1 MKGDSSV
8 VPLVPKADLPL
19 ARLQNDIATGR
30 QEFTLI
36 IYNKLGTLPFLTLNW
51 LCSMN
56 NIIRYSIIIF
66 IFVVFAYAEDTCQA
80 QDIVKEESTIKP
92 VSVSAN
98 VDKARATIGDK
109 INYKIT
115 VDFPENIEVF
125 FPETKDKV
133 GGLAVK
139 DFAVSDIERDEGRI
153 TRELSYVLETY
164 KASSYIIPA
173 FDIKYKE
180 KLKSEIEVAK
190 TPEIFVEVVTVLD
203 ADASDVRGIK
213 PPVSLDKRY
222 FKLYIIIAIVFG
234 VLLLVAIVLH
244 YVYHRKQTETESI
257 PEPLPAHQVAYND
270 LESLMAMDLIS
281 KGQIKEYYY
290 RLSNIVR
297 HYIENRFKLMAP
309 ERTTEEFLAEMM
321 VTGKLTEDHK
331 ELVGNFLEHCD
342 MVKFAAYGPD
352 SREIENSFN
361 SAKKLVDETRE
372 VMQEGAVAQANV
384 N

>member
-1 MKGDSSV
+1 
-8 VPLVPKADLPL
+8 
-19 ARLQNDIATGR
+19 
-30 QEFTLI
+30 
-36 IYNKLGTLPFLTLNW
+36 
-51 LCSMN
+51 MN
-56 NIIRYSIIIF
+56 YIIRFAIIIF
-66 IFVVFAYAEDTCQA
+66 ILFVYVEDMCLA
-80 QDIVKEESTIKP
+80 QNALKEENSNKP
-92 VSVSAN
+92 VNVSAG
-98 VDKARATIGDK
+98 VDKARATIGDE

-115 VDFPENIEVF
+115 VDFPENVEVF
-125 FPETKDKV
+125 FPETQDKV
-133 GGLAVK
+133 GGLTVK

-173 FDIKYKE
+173 FDIRYKE
-180 KLKSEIEVAK
+180 KLKPEIEVSK

-222 FKLYIIIAIVFG
+222 FKLYIIIVIVFG
-234 VLLLVAIVLH
+234 VLLLVAIALH
-244 YVYHRKQTETESI
+244 YVYHRKQRETESI
-257 PEPLPAHQVAYND
+257 PTPLAAHQIAYND
-270 LESLMAMDLIS
+270 LENLRAMDLVS

-309 ERTTEEFLAEMM
+309 ERTTEEFLIEMT
-321 VTGKLTEDHK
+321 VTGKLSGAHK

-352 SREIENSFN
+352 SREIESSFIL
-361 SAKKLVDETRE
+361 AKKLVDETRE
-372 VMQEGAVAQANV
+372 VIQEDAIAQVNV

>member
-1 MKGDSSV
+1 MASIS
-8 VPLVPKADLPL
+8 ADQSGVDYLRRMAYQL
-19 ARLQNDIATGR
+19 FKNFWNFFG
-30 QEFTLI
+30 FNI
-36 IYNKLGTLPFLTLNW
+36 IHLFN
-51 LCSMN
+51 MN
-56 NIIRYSIIIF
+56 NIIRYAIIIF
-66 IFVVFAYAEDTCQA
+66 ILFVGASDLCLA
-80 QDIVKEESTIKP
+80 QDSLKEDNSKKS
-92 VSVSAN
+92 VSVSAG

-115 VDFPENIEVF
+115 VDFPEDIEVF

-133 GGLAVK
+133 GGLTVK
-139 DFAVSDIERDEGRI
+139 DFAVSDIERADGRI

-173 FDIKYKE
+173 FDIRYKE
-180 KLKSEIEVAK
+180 KLKPEAEVEVAK

-222 FKLYIIIAIVFG
+222 LKLYIIIAIVIG
-234 VLLLVAIVLH
+234 VLILVAVVLH
-244 YVYHRKQTETESI
+244 YIYHRKQRETESV
-257 PEPLPAHQVAYND
+257 PEPLSAHQIAYND
-270 LESLMAMDLIS
+270 LESLRAMDLVS

-309 ERTTEEFLAEMM
+309 DRTTEEFLVEMT
-321 VTGKLTEDHK
+321 VTGKLTGVHK

-372 VMQEGAVAQANV
+372 ILLEEVDNTGV

>member
-1 MKGDSSV
+1 MGF
-8 VPLVPKADLPL
+8 
-19 ARLQNDIATGR
+19 N
-30 QEFTLI
+30 I
-36 IYNKLGTLPFLTLNW
+36 IHLFN
-51 LCSMN
+51 MN
-56 NIIRYSIIIF
+56 NITRYAIIIF
-66 IFVVFAYAEDTCQA
+66 MLFLYAGDTCLA
-80 QDIVKEESTIKP
+80 QDALKDESSNK
-92 VSVSAN
+92 SVNVTAG
-98 VDKARATIGDK
+98 VDKARATIGDE

-125 FPETKDKV
+125 FPETQDKI
-133 GGLAVK
+133 GGLTVK
-139 DFAVSDIERDEGRI
+139 DFAVSDIKRDEGRI
-153 TRELSYVLETY
+153 TRELNYVLETY
-164 KASSYIIPA
+164 KTSSYIISA

-244 YVYHRKQTETESI
+244 YVYHRKQAETESI
-257 PEPLPAHQVAYND
+257 PEPLSAYQIAYND
-270 LESLMAMDLIS
+270 LESLRAMDLVS

-309 ERTTEEFLAEMM
+309 ERTTEEFLLEMT
-321 VTGKLTEDHK
+321 VTGKLSGVHK

-352 SREIENSFN
+352 SREIESSFN
-361 SAKKLVDETRE
+361 SAKKLVDETK
-372 VMQEGAVAQANV
+372 VVFQENVVEDANV

>member
-1 MKGDSSV
+1 VIFVKRDSSV
-8 VPLVPKADLPL
+8 VPLSPKADLPL

-30 QEFTLI
+30 QESTLI
-36 IYNKLGTLPFLTLNW
+36 IYNKLGIPPFLTLNW
-51 LCSMN
+51 LFNMN
-56 NIIRYSIIIF
+56 NIIRYAIIIF
-66 IFVVFAYAEDTCQA
+66 ILFAYTGSTCLA
-80 QDIVKEESTIKP
+80 QDALKEESSKKP
-92 VSVSAN
+92 VSVSAS

-109 INYKIT
+109 ITYKIT
-115 VDFPENIEVF
+115 VDFPADVEVF

-139 DFAVSDIERDEGRI
+139 DFAVSDIERDDGRI

-173 FDIKYKE
+173 FDIKYRE
-180 KLKSEIEVAK
+180 KLKSETEVAK
-190 TPEIFVEVVTVLD
+190 TPEIFIEVVTMLD

-234 VLLLVAIVLH
+234 ILLLVAIVLH
-244 YVYHRKQTETESI
+244 YVYRRKQRETESI
-257 PEPLPAHQVAYND
+257 PEPLSAHQIAYND
-270 LESLMAMDLIS
+270 LESLRAMDLIS

-297 HYIENRFKLMAP
+297 HYIENRFNLMAP
-309 ERTTEEFLAEMM
+309 ERTTEEFLIEMT
-321 VTGKLTEDHK
+321 VTGKLTGTHK

-352 SREIENSFN
+352 GREIESSFN
-361 SAKKLVDETRE
+361 SAIKLVDETRE
-372 VMQEGAVAQANV
+372 VIQEEVSV

>member
-1 MKGDSSV
+1 
-8 VPLVPKADLPL
+8 
-19 ARLQNDIATGR
+19 
-30 QEFTLI
+30 
-36 IYNKLGTLPFLTLNW
+36 
-51 LCSMN
+51 MN
-56 NIIRYSIIIF
+56 NIIRYAIIIF
-66 IFVVFAYAEDTCQA
+66 IVFAYAEDTCLA
-80 QDIVKEESTIKP
+80 QDALKEENSKKP
-92 VSVSAN
+92 VSVSAS

-125 FPETKDKV
+125 FPETQDKV

-173 FDIKYKE
+173 FDIRYKE
-180 KLKSEIEVAK
+180 KLKSEAEVEVAK

-234 VLLLVAIVLH
+234 VLLLAAIVLH
-244 YVYHRKQTETESI
+244 YVYHRKHREIESV
-257 PEPLPAHQVAYND
+257 PEPLPAHQIAYND
-270 LESLMAMDLIS
+270 LESLRAMDFIS
-281 KGQIKEYYY
+281 KGQTKEYYY

-309 ERTTEEFLAEMM
+309 DRTTEEFLVEMT
-321 VTGKLTEDHK
+321 VTGKLTGVHK

-361 SAKKLVDETRE
+361 SAKKLVDETK
-372 VMQEGAVAQANV
+372 VVFQENIVENADV

>member
-1 MKGDSSV
+1 
-8 VPLVPKADLPL
+8 
-19 ARLQNDIATGR
+19 
-30 QEFTLI
+30 
-36 IYNKLGTLPFLTLNW
+36 
-51 LCSMN
+51 MN
-56 NIIRYSIIIF
+56 YIIRYAIIILML
-66 IFVVFAYAEDTCQA
+66 FVYAEDMCLA
-80 QDIVKEESTIKP
+80 QDTLKEENANKS
-92 VSVSAN
+92 VSVSAG
-98 VDKARATIGDK
+98 VDKARATIGEE

-115 VDFPENIEVF
+115 VDFPENVEVF
-125 FPETKDKV
+125 FPETQDKI
-133 GGLAVK
+133 GGLTVK
-139 DFAVSDIERDEGRI
+139 DFAVSDIKGDEGRI

-180 KLKSEIEVAK
+180 KLKPETEVSK

-222 FKLYIIIAIVFG
+222 FKLYVIIAIVFG
-234 VLLLVAIVLH
+234 VLLLVAVVLH
-244 YVYHRKQTETESI
+244 YVYHRKQSDTESI
-257 PEPLPAHQVAYND
+257 PEPLSAHQIAYND
-270 LESLMAMDLIS
+270 LESLRAMDLIS

-309 ERTTEEFLAEMM
+309 ERTTEEFLIEMT
-321 VTGKLTEDHK
+321 VTGKLTGVHK
-331 ELVGNFLEHCD
+331 ELVGDFLEHCD

-352 SREIENSFN
+352 SREIESSFN

-372 VMQEGAVAQANV
+372 VLQEGAVAQANV
-384 N
+384 VS

>member
-1 MKGDSSV
+1 MLFREVGDILEKRFFSRS
-8 VPLVPKADLPL
+8 L
-19 ARLQNDIATGR
+19 LQNDIATGR
-30 QEFTLI
+30 QESSFI
-36 IYNKLGTLPFLTLNW
+36 IYKNWEYSRPEPLNRFY
-51 LCSMN
+51 SMN
-56 NIIRYSIIIF
+56 NIIRYSIFIF
-66 IFVVFAYAEDTCQA
+66 IFIVFAYAEDMCLA
-80 QDIVKEESTIKP
+80 QDILKEESSKKP
-92 VSVSAN
+92 VSVSAS

-139 DFAVSDIERDEGRI
+139 DFAVSDIERDNGRI
-153 TRELSYVLETY
+153 TREFSYVLETY
-164 KASSYIIPA
+164 KVSSYIIPA

-180 KLKSEIEVAK
+180 KLKSEVEVAK
-190 TPEIFVEVVTVLD
+190 TPEIFIEVVTMLD

-234 VLLLVAIVLH
+234 VLLLAAIVLH
-244 YVYHRKQTETESI
+244 YIYHRKEREMESI
-257 PEPLPAHQVAYND
+257 PEPLPAHQIAYNE
-270 LESLMAMDLIS
+270 LESLRAMDLIS

-297 HYIENRFKLMAP
+297 HYIENRFDLMAP
-309 ERTTEEFLAEMM
+309 DRTTEEFLAEMA
-321 VTGKLTEDHK
+321 VTGKLSEVHK
-331 ELVGNFLEHCD
+331 ELIGNFLEHCD

-352 SREIENSFN
+352 SREIENSLN

-372 VMQEGAVAQANV
+372 VLQEEVSV

>member
-1 MKGDSSV
+1 
-8 VPLVPKADLPL
+8 
-19 ARLQNDIATGR
+19 
-30 QEFTLI
+30 
-36 IYNKLGTLPFLTLNW
+36 
-51 LCSMN
+51 MN
-56 NIIRYSIIIF
+56 NITRYAIIIF
-66 IFVVFAYAEDTCQA
+66 MLFLYVEDTCLA
-80 QDIVKEESTIKP
+80 QDALKDESSKRS
-92 VSVSAN
+92 VSVSAG
-98 VDKARATIGDK
+98 VDKARATIGEE

-115 VDFPENIEVF
+115 VDFPENVEVF
-125 FPETKDKV
+125 FPETQDKI
-133 GGLAVK
+133 GGLTVK
-139 DFAVSDIERDEGRI
+139 DFAVSDNKSDEGRI

-164 KASSYIIPA
+164 KASSYIISA

-180 KLKSEIEVAK
+180 KLKPEIELAK

-244 YVYHRKQTETESI
+244 YIYHRKQTEMESI
-257 PEPLPAHQVAYND
+257 PEPLSAHQIAYND
-270 LESLMAMDLIS
+270 LESLRAMDLVS

-309 ERTTEEFLAEMM
+309 ERTTEEFLIEMT
-321 VTGKLTEDHK
+321 VTGKLTGVHK

-352 SREIENSFN
+352 SREIESSFN

-372 VMQEGAVAQANV
+372 VVQEEAVVPADV

>member
-1 MKGDSSV
+1 MILNTKRSLS
-8 VPLVPKADLPL
+8 
-19 ARLQNDIATGR
+19 
-30 QEFTLI
+30 LI
-36 IYNKLGTLPFLTLNW
+36 
-51 LCSMN
+51 
-56 NIIRYSIIIF
+56 
-66 IFVVFAYAEDTCQA
+66 
-80 QDIVKEESTIKP
+80 
-92 VSVSAN
+92 
-98 VDKARATIGDK
+98 
-109 INYKIT
+109 
-115 VDFPENIEVF
+115 
-125 FPETKDKV
+125 
-133 GGLAVK
+133 
-139 DFAVSDIERDEGRI
+139 
-153 TRELSYVLETY
+153 EL
-164 KASSYIIPA
+164 
-173 FDIKYKE
+173 
-180 KLKSEIEVAK
+180 AK

-244 YVYHRKQTETESI
+244 YIYHRKQTEMESI
-257 PEPLPAHQVAYND
+257 PEPLSAHQIAYND
-270 LESLMAMDLIS
+270 LESLRAMDLVS

-309 ERTTEEFLAEMM
+309 ERTTEEFLIEMT
-321 VTGKLTEDHK
+321 VTGKLTGVHK

-352 SREIENSFN
+352 SREIESSFN

-372 VMQEGAVAQANV
+372 VVQEEAVVPADV

>member
-1 MKGDSSV
+1 
-8 VPLVPKADLPL
+8 
-19 ARLQNDIATGR
+19 
-30 QEFTLI
+30 
-36 IYNKLGTLPFLTLNW
+36 
-51 LCSMN
+51 MN
-56 NIIRYSIIIF
+56 NIIRYAIIIF
-66 IFVVFAYAEDTCQA
+66 IFIVYAYAEDTCLA
-80 QDIVKEESTIKP
+80 QEALKDESSKNL

-115 VDFPENIEVF
+115 VDFSDNIEVF

-133 GGLAVK
+133 GGLTVK
-139 DFAVSDIERDEGRI
+139 DFDVADIEKDKGRI
-153 TRELSYVLETY
+153 TREFSYILETY

-180 KLKSEIEVAK
+180 KHKSETEVAK
-190 TPEIFVEVVTVLD
+190 TPEIFIEVVTTLD
-203 ADASDVRGIK
+203 EDASDVRDIK
-213 PPVSLDKRY
+213 PPVSLDKSY
-222 FKLYIIIAIVFG
+222 FRLYIIIAIAFG
-234 VLLLVAIVLH
+234 VLILAAIVI
-244 YVYHRKQTETESI
+244 YYIYNRKHREIESI
-257 PEPLPAHQVAYND
+257 PEPLPSHQIAYNE
-270 LESLMAMDLIS
+270 LESLRAMDLIS

-309 ERTTEEFLAEMM
+309 ERTTEEFLVEMT
-321 VTGKLTEDHK
+321 VTGKLSGAHK

-342 MVKFAAYGPD
+342 MVKFAEYGPD

-372 VMQEGAVAQANV
+372 VLPEGTVAQAIV

>member
-1 MKGDSSV
+1 
-8 VPLVPKADLPL
+8 
-19 ARLQNDIATGR
+19 
-30 QEFTLI
+30 
-36 IYNKLGTLPFLTLNW
+36 
-51 LCSMN
+51 MN
-56 NIIRYSIIIF
+56 NITRYAIIIF
-66 IFVVFAYAEDTCQA
+66 MLFLYVEDTCLA
-80 QDIVKEESTIKP
+80 QDALKDESSKRS
-92 VSVSAN
+92 VSVSAG
-98 VDKARATIGDK
+98 VDKARATIGEE
-109 INYKIT
+109 ITYKIT
-115 VDFPENIEVF
+115 VDFPENVEVF
-125 FPETKDKV
+125 FPETQDKI

-139 DFAVSDIERDEGRI
+139 DFAVSDIKGDDGRI
-153 TRELSYVLETY
+153 TRELNYVLETY
-164 KASSYIIPA
+164 KASSYIISA

-180 KLKSEIEVAK
+180 KLKPEIEVAK

-244 YVYHRKQTETESI
+244 YIYHRKQTEMESI
-257 PEPLPAHQVAYND
+257 PEPLSAHQIAYND
-270 LESLMAMDLIS
+270 LESLRAMDLVS

-309 ERTTEEFLAEMM
+309 ERTTEEFLIEMT
-321 VTGKLTEDHK
+321 VTGKLTGVHK

-352 SREIENSFN
+352 SREIESSFN
-361 SAKKLVDETRE
+361 SAKKLVDETKE
-372 VMQEGAVAQANV
+372 VVQEEAVVPADV

>member
-1 MKGDSSV
+1 MC
-8 VPLVPKADLPL
+8 L
-19 ARLQNDIATGR
+19 
-30 QEFTLI
+30 
-36 IYNKLGTLPFLTLNW
+36 
-51 LCSMN
+51 
-56 NIIRYSIIIF
+56 
-66 IFVVFAYAEDTCQA
+66 A
-80 QDIVKEESTIKP
+80 QDILKEESSEKP

-125 FPETKDKV
+125 FPETEDKV

-139 DFAVSDIERDEGRI
+139 DFAVSDIERDNGRI

-164 KASSYIIPA
+164 KTGSYIIPA

-180 KLKSEIEVAK
+180 KLKSEVEVAK
-190 TPEIFVEVVTVLD
+190 TPEIFIEIVTMLD

-234 VLLLVAIVLH
+234 VLLLAAIVLH
-244 YVYHRKQTETESI
+244 YIYRRKEGETESVL
-257 PEPLPAHQVAYND
+257 EPLSAHQIAYNE
-270 LESLMAMDLIS
+270 LESLRAMDLVS

-297 HYIENRFKLMAP
+297 HYIENRFDLMAP
-309 ERTTEEFLAEMM
+309 DRTTEEFLAEMA
-321 VTGKLTEDHK
+321 VTGKLSEVHK
-331 ELVGNFLEHCD
+331 ELIGNFLEHCD

-352 SREIENSFN
+352 SREIENSLN

-372 VMQEGAVAQANV
+372 VLQEEVSV

>member
-1 MKGDSSV
+1 
-8 VPLVPKADLPL
+8 
-19 ARLQNDIATGR
+19 
-30 QEFTLI
+30 
-36 IYNKLGTLPFLTLNW
+36 
-51 LCSMN
+51 MN
-56 NIIRYSIIIF
+56 NIVRYSIFIF
-66 IFVVFAYAEDTCQA
+66 IVFAYTKGSYVVQA
-80 QDIVKEESTIKP
+80 QGSLEEENSKQLVNVT
-92 VSVSAN
+92 AN

-115 VDFPENIEVF
+115 VDFPENMEVF
-125 FPETKDKV
+125 FPETKEKV

-139 DFAVSDIERDEGRI
+139 DFGVSDIEKEKGRI
-153 TRELSYVLETY
+153 TREFRYVLETY
-164 KASSYIIPA
+164 KTGSYIIPA

-180 KLKSEIEVAK
+180 KLKSEVEAEK
-190 TPEIFVEVVTVLD
+190 TPEIFVEVVTTLD
-203 ADASDVRGIK
+203 ENASDVRGIK

-244 YVYHRKQTETESI
+244 YVYHRKQKETESI
-257 PEPLPAHQVAYND
+257 PEPLAAHQIAYNE
-270 LESLMAMDLIS
+270 LESLRAMDLIS

-309 ERTTEEFLAEMM
+309 ERTTEEFLIEMT
-321 VTGKLTEDHK
+321 VTGKLTGVHK

-352 SREIENSFN
+352 SREIESSFN

-372 VMQEGAVAQANV
+372 VLQEDAVAQANV

>member
-1 MKGDSSV
+1 
-8 VPLVPKADLPL
+8 
-19 ARLQNDIATGR
+19 
-30 QEFTLI
+30 
-36 IYNKLGTLPFLTLNW
+36 
-51 LCSMN
+51 MN
-56 NIIRYSIIIF
+56 NITRYSIIIF
-66 IFVVFAYAEDTCQA
+66 IFVVFAFAEDTCLA
-80 QDIVKEESTIKP
+80 QDRAKEESAIKP

-139 DFAVSDIERDEGRI
+139 DFDVADIEKEKGRI
-153 TRELSYVLETY
+153 TREFRYVLETY
-164 KASSYIIPA
+164 KTGSYIIPA

-180 KLKSEIEVAK
+180 KLKSEVEVAK
-190 TPEIFVEVVTVLD
+190 TPEIFIEVATTLD
-203 ADASDVRGIK
+203 EDASDVRGIK
-213 PPVSLDKRY
+213 PPVALDKSY
-222 FKLYIIIAIVFG
+222 FRLYIIIAIVFG
-234 VLLLVAIVLH
+234 VLILAAIILH
-244 YVYHRKQTETESI
+244 YLYRRKHRETESI
-257 PEPLPAHQVAYND
+257 PEPLPAHQIAYND

-281 KGQIKEYYY
+281 KGQTKEYYY

-309 ERTTEEFLAEMM
+309 ERTTEEFLAEMT
-321 VTGKLTEDHK
+321 VTERLTEDHK

-372 VMQEGAVAQANV
+372 VVQEGAVAQANV